1 MKNEWQRKELLRD
14 YVGTVG
20 VEKALEELPPIINL
34 FNLVKNCCAPTVACL
49 YIKKGDCC
57 GRTMWFVGYDD
68 NRYRETSYFQHNAS
82 SLKDAIAGALYGL
95 CNLGVLNFA
104 KYEQRMSK

>member
-1 MKNEWQRKELLRD
+1 MKNEWQKRELVRD
-14 YVGTVG
+14 YVRTVG
-20 VEKALEELPPIINL
+20 VEKALEELPPRINL
-34 FNLVKNCCAPTVACL
+34 FDLVEKCLAPTIACL

-68 NRYRETSYFQHNAS
+68 NRYRDTSYFLYNAY
-82 SLKDAIAGALYGL
+82 LLEDAIAGALYGL

-104 KYEQRMSK
+104 KYEQQMNE